1 MFSAAAENGKWLS
14 VNGYRLTVIDK
25 RLFATCH
32 LSLANGRGRW
42 RNGRFVWQGCFP
54 PVSPLRFTF
63 HLSLFALLL
72 VLTSCAS
79 VQPVV
84 KIGLVAPFEGAQ
96 RELGY
101 DAIYAARLAVR
112 EINEAGGVGGYRVA
126 LVALDD
132 GGDTELAVDTAVS
145 LTIDPGVVAVIG
157 HGLAETTAVAQPI
170 YNEAGV
176 PLLPLGNPPFTPQDP
191 ALLPTEFQTAYNAVT
206 PFAETA
212 GPYAAATYDAMQ
224 LLFQA
229 MAAGEAASGKIAR
242 DSVTNGLAGLKYDGL
257 VGTVYQ
263 P

>member
-1 MFSAAAENGKWLS
+1 MCSAAAKKREWSIVNGKWL
-14 VNGYRLTVIDK
+14 TVSGKQIV
-25 RLFATCH
+25 ATCH
-32 LSLANGRGRW
+32 LPLA
-42 RNGRFVWQGCFP
+42 
-54 PVSPLRFTF
+54 TF
-63 HLSLFALLL
+63 YFSLFTLLL
-72 VLTSCAS
+72 LTSCAS

-132 GGDTELAVDTAVS
+132 GGDGQLAAETAVS
-145 LTIDPGVVAVIG
+145 LTVDPAVVAVIG

-170 YNEAGV
+170 YADAGL
-176 PLLPLGNPPFTPQDP
+176 PLLPLGNPPFTSIDP
-191 ALLPTEFQTAYNAVT
+191 ASLPSDFQTAYNAVT
-206 PFAETA
+206 PFEETA
-212 GPYAAATYDAMQ
+212 GPHAAATYDAMQ

-229 MAAGEAASGKIAR
+229 MAAAEAEAGTIDR
-242 DSVTNGLAGLKYDGL
+242 DSVTNGLAGLQYAGL

>member
-1 MFSAAAENGKWLS
+1 MCSAAADGGKRLS
-14 VNGYRLTVIDK
+14 VIRIPFFLLPNTVYGLLITVFLT
-25 RLFATCH
+25 A
-32 LSLANGRGRW
+32 
-42 RNGRFVWQGCFP
+42 
-54 PVSPLRFTF
+54 
-63 HLSLFALLL
+63 
-72 VLTSCAS
+72 CAS

-112 EINEAGGVGGYRVA
+112 EINEAGGIGGYRVA

-132 GGDTELAVDTAVS
+132 RGDVALAEDTAVS
-145 LTIDPGVVAVIG
+145 LTVDPDVVAVIG

-170 YNEAGV
+170 YAAADL
-176 PLLPLGNPPFTPQDP
+176 PLLPLGNSPFTPQDP
-191 ALLPTEFQTAYNAVT
+191 ALLPTEFHTAYNAVT
-206 PFAETA
+206 PFDETA

-229 MAAGEAASGKIAR
+229 MVAGEDATGTIDR
-242 DSVTNGLAGLKYDGL
+242 DSVTNSLAALKYDGL